1 MQSLEVISLNI
12 WQILISLCNLLI
24 LFLILK
30 RFLYYPVKKVMAQRR
45 TDLDN
50 QYQAAKTAQDEAE
63 ASKAAYLLAKENH
76 AEKEYSDALLSLQAL
91 MEQNPGYLDFLASS
105 CIPKQERIGA
115 VEEAFAADYPVHIV
129 SFMQLLTENGQ
140 IHLFPEIVQ
149 KYTDIYH
156 AANRMV
162 TARIISAAELRQD
175 EKNALCRKLEVI
187 SGCTV
192 LPVFTLDETILGG
205 VVVQIGDKMLDG
217 SLKNRLSQIKEVM
230 RK

>member
-1 MQSLEVISLNI
+1 MKSMTGASKEYAEA
-12 WQILISLCNLLI
+12 
-24 LFLILK
+24 LFLL
-30 RFLYYPVKKVMAQRR
+30 AQG
-45 TDLDN
+45 
-50 QYQAAKTAQDEAE
+50 
-63 ASKAAYLLAKENH
+63 NH

-91 MEQNPGYLDFLASS
+91 MEQSPGYLDFLASS

-140 IHLFPEIVQ
+140 IHLFPEIVR

-156 AANRMV
+156 AANRIV
-162 TARIISAAELRQD
+162 AARIISATELSQD
-175 EKNALCRKLEVI
+175 EKDALCRKLEAL

-205 VVVQIGDKMLDG
+205 VVVQIGDKTLDG
-217 SLKNRLSQIKEVM
+217 SLKNRLAQIKEVM